1 MLRVARIPLCVPS
14 VSASVVASALFGCGV
29 DESADGAQGRQP
41 VALADQEDAV
51 CGMLVRE
58 QSAPRGQVVHRDG
71 ERSFLCS
78 IGDLLAYLAAPSP
91 HGAPARVLVEVL
103 QPTQDPALSHTGP
116 HPWIVAEEGVYVVG
130 IERERIMGA
139 PVLIYRDRA
148 AAGQVIATGRAAE
161 AERGAGGL
169 SPKRRYLDARRRYPY
184 QRSGKLYF

>member
-1 MLRVARIPLCVPS
+1 MYVRNHLTTTIAFAFASIITCGFTTGCAEDDSARE
-14 VSASVVASALFGCGV
+14 AV
-29 DESADGAQGRQP
+29 DFAPIAIS
-41 VALADQEDAV
+41 DQEGAV

-58 QSAPRGQVVHRDG
+58 QSAPRSQVVHRDG

-91 HGAPARVLVEVL
+91 HGAPARVLVEFL
-103 QPTQDPALSHTGP
+103 QPTQDPAESHTGA

-148 AAGQVIATGRAAE
+148 AAEQVIVGTSAKILSWNELGSWWAE
-161 AERGAGGL
+161 QQGGA
-169 SPKRRYLDARRRYPY
+169 PH
-184 QRSGKLYF
+184 

>member
-1 MLRVARIPLCVPS
+1 MIGVRNRRRF
-14 VSASVVASALFGCGV
+14 SASLALAFALANGFMYGCGGDETELEAV
-29 DESADGAQGRQP
+29 DFAPIGIS
-41 VALADQEDAV
+41 DQEGAV

-58 QSAPRGQVVHRDG
+58 QSAPRSQVVHRDG

-103 QPTQDPALSHTGP
+103 QPTQDPALSHTGA

-148 AAGQVIATGRAAE
+148 AAEQMAVGTSAKILSWSELGSWWAE
-161 AERGAGGL
+161 QGGT
-169 SPKRRYLDARRRYPY
+169 PH
-184 QRSGKLYF
+184 